1 MNKQVSENIA
11 RRVGTVRTYSP
22 GDEISRIIVRASKA
36 TPLKTDHFKSILE
49 KLEQF
54 SKDK

>member
-1 MNKQVSENIA
+1 MNKQVSDNIA

-22 GDEISRIIVRASKA
+22 GDEISRIIVRASKV